1 MGSPSRNVQYHP
13 PRLSEDRL
21 NLPQPHS
28 PSLPTHCTAPG
39 NRECARRCRTASSRW
54 RCREL
59 NPCPVAV
66 FTRPRSP
73 TTPPRRRGPAP
84 GRRSTRRGRPRRRAR
99 PGASVAAPTP
109 RRLADHPVPLTRP
122 SPAGA
127 AESEQRHCPGVERP
141 ALVEDDRPPLRR
153 GNGPGWSPDGQSV
166 SKKTEGA
173 PGLDTSRPVCF
184 WRPSTS
190 RSTRLALLRVC

>member
-1 MGSPSRNVQYHP
+1 MLKAELDELRFRRQ
-13 PRLSEDRL
+13 RLL
-21 NLPQPHS
+21 KA
-28 PSLPTHCTAPG
+28 PSLPWLRSRLGDFRAVLDESVQKAALILRDVFGKITLVPVAPDTGRPYYLARTHLETLKLLEDPDPNGGSDPG
-39 NRECARRCRTASSRW
+39 STSIGWW

-84 GRRSTRRGRPRRRAR
+84 GRRSPRRGRPRRRAR

-127 AESEQRHCPGVERP
+127 AESEQRHSLG
-141 ALVEDDRPPLRR
+141 
-153 GNGPGWSPDGQSV
+153 
-166 SKKTEGA
+166 
-173 PGLDTSRPVCF
+173 
-184 WRPSTS
+184 
-190 RSTRLALLRVC
+190 